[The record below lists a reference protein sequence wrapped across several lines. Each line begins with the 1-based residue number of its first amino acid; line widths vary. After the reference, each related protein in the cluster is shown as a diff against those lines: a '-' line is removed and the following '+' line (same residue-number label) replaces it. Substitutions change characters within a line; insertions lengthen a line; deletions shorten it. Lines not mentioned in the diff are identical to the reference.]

1 MSVNKKHGLGRGL
14 EALLGDDDLSFSL
27 DNINT
32 SDLTD
37 SGIKTVNINDLYAS
51 NYQPRKEFNQDA
63 LDALVNSIKEK
74 GVLQPLLVRKK
85 DDKYEI
91 IAGERRWRASKLA
104 GLTEVPVIE
113 KELNNQ
119 EVLEV
124 ALVENLLREDLSAIE
139 EAEGYSRLIT
149 EFSHTHDALSQ
160 IVGKSRSY
168 ITNTLRLLNLP
179 LTIQEMVKNNTLSA
193 GHAKVLIG
201 LDNAEEIAQKIISKG
216 LSVRQTEE
224 FVNNIK
230 NNNLERIS
238 RAIKKDPSIKELEK
252 GLSKSIGL
260 KVKIKLLTRP
270 TTAPNIFEGIP
281 NIIVAFNIFS
291 NHLVVFFKIANI
303 RM

>member
-37 SGIKTVNINDLYAS
+37 NGIKTVNINDLYAS

-85 DDKYEI
+85 DNKYEI

-193 GHAKVLIG
+193 GHARVLIG

-230 NNNLERIS
+230 NNNLEKIS

-260 KVKIKLLTRP
+260 KVKINAKSDDKGKVTIEYKTPSELNAILEILDK
-270 TTAPNIFEGIP
+270 N
-281 NIIVAFNIFS
+281 NN
-291 NHLVVFFKIANI
+291 
-303 RM
+303 